1 MASELAAC
9 RPMTRRR
16 YSAELKAEV
25 LAQCAAPGAPGAPGA
40 SVAKVAMSHGINAN
54 VVHRWRQLAR
64 EADVTASPVATTFVP
79 VALPAP
85 AKSNASPADVR
96 VELRRGATTVAISW
110 PGDALAELAAFAREL
125 LR

>member
-1 MASELAAC
+1 
-9 RPMTRRR
+9 
-16 YSAELKAEV
+16 
-25 LAQCAAPGAPGAPGA
+25 
-40 SVAKVAMSHGINAN
+40 VAKVAMSHGINDN

-64 EADVTASPVATTFVP
+64 EAGVATKPIATTFVP

-85 AKSNASPADVR
+85 ATASVSADVR